1 MAHDVSTERAV
12 RVEVPA
18 STANLGPGFDSI
30 GLALGLYDVLTART
44 ASTGLQITVE
54 GEGAGVVPRDE
65 THLVWRSMCAA
76 WERLG
81 VPAPT
86 GVELH
91 CHNQIPHSRG
101 LGSSAS
107 AIVAGVAAAVALSER
122 RGGAADTAA
131 RVDGVLTDTAVI
143 NDIASDLEGHPDNAS
158 ASVYG
163 GFTLSW
169 RGKSRWESVC
179 PTVHPDVVPIL
190 FVPGSTLS
198 TDRARAVLPASVP
211 LADAARTAGR
221 AALLTEAVT
230 HRPDLLLAATG
241 EWLHQ
246 EARRGSYPV
255 SMDLI
260 DRLRADGHAAVISG
274 AGPSVLVLTTTAQAD
289 RVTLAGAGAG
299 STWTRLTPGI
309 AEHGVRVVSL

>member
-1 MAHDVSTERAV
+1 MTVGV

-30 GLALGLYDVLTART
+30 GLGLGLYDVVTAKVVPN
-44 ASTGLQITVE
+44 GLRITVE
-54 GEGAGVVPRDE
+54 GEGAGVVPQDE
-65 THLVWRSMCAA
+65 THLVWRSMCTA

-81 VPAPT
+81 VHAPS
-86 GVELH
+86 GLELH
-91 CHNQIPHSRG
+91 CHNRIPHSRG

-107 AIVAGVAAAVALSER
+107 AIVAGVAAAVALADR
-122 RGGAADTAA
+122 RSDSADPGDLDD
-131 RVDGVLTDTAVI
+131 VDTAVI

-163 GFTLSW
+163 GLTLSW
-169 RGKSRWESVC
+169 RDQGRWESVC
-179 PTVHPDVVPIL
+179 PAVHPDVVPVV

-221 AALLTEAVT
+221 AALLTEAMT
-230 HRPDLLLAATG
+230 RRPELLLAATG

-246 EARRGSYPV
+246 EPRRGSYPV
-255 SMDLI
+255 SMDLV

-274 AGPSVLVLTTTAQAD
+274 AGPSVLVLTTTARAD
-289 RVTLAGAGAG
+289 RVTLAAAGAG
-299 STWTRLTPGI
+299 STWTRLKPGI